1 MSSSGTQ
8 KKGEHD
14 IQSRPGFDDDNDD
27 GGPAVSSSTTTA
39 TQISSAG
46 GVASEAITTSSSMLP
61 STGEEIMPTSTSTGT
76 EGASAIQE
84 PTARGAGE
92 QQGDTIMEETE
103 TSTGEATTNIQ
114 GDSRQRQPQINIPPS
129 AAVAAASA
137 QGQDTQPQIPVIAV
151 SASKTPTV
159 FFNLARRFL
168 VNEEVLELSALEG
181 AIVSAVD
188 AAHLLER
195 SRLANIVRVETSYV
209 VVEPRRKKQKP
220 QQDQTEGGGMP
231 GATSQSAA
239 MSQPFSVG
247 AAPMAAGGT
256 GSTHVAGTAM
266 ALAGATAE
274 PKVKQEQRRARI
286 IITVRRTEE
295 YRQWLIENPHHGD
308 DDEHEQSN
316 A

>member
-8 KKGEHD
+8 KQGEHD
-14 IQSRPGFDDDNDD
+14 IQSRQGFDDDNDD
-27 GGPAVSSSTTTA
+27 GGPAVSSSTTIT
-39 TQISSAG
+39 TMQISSAG
-46 GVASEAITTSSSMLP
+46 SASEAITSSMLLP
-61 STGEEIMPTSTSTGT
+61 STGEEIMPTSTTTET

-84 PTARGAGE
+84 PTVPATRGAGE
-92 QQGDTIMEETE
+92 QQGDTIMEET
-103 TSTGEATTNIQ
+103 TGEATTTNIQ
-114 GDSRQRQPQINIPPS
+114 GDSQQQPQPQQSNIPSS
-129 AAVAAASA
+129 AAVAAASTE
-137 QGQDTQPQIPVIAV
+137 GQDIQPQIPVIAV

-209 VVEPRRKKQKP
+209 VVEPRRKKLKP
-220 QQDQTEGGGMP
+220 QQDQTEGGGMA
-231 GATSQSAA
+231 GAASQSAA
-239 MSQPFSVG
+239 MSQPLPVG
-247 AAPMAAGGT
+247 AATMAAGGT
-256 GSTHVAGTAM
+256 GAMYVAGTAM

-295 YRQWLIENPHHGD
+295 YRQWLIENPH
-308 DDEHEQSN
+308 
-316 A
+316 